1 MVSDCSFHETS
12 TGTLALLFRLT
23 GTFGAKEP
31 SPFKASLYPFKII
44 SKSCPG
50 CASAK
55 VSGMVSW
62 NAANAASTRFFKD
75 PMSWRSP
82 LKDRRR
88 VSKVASCDVWISVLI
103 VSSASSSCC
112 IRPSVAFTAS
122 VLYCVQRDWMTA
134 ATAFSM
140 SRPQHVH
147 SSLLSLNFAV
157 VAMICRALAAVL

>member
-1 MVSDCSFHETS
+1 MVT
-12 TGTLALLFRLT
+12 
-23 GTFGAKEP
+23 
-31 SPFKASLYPFKII
+31 
-44 SKSCPG
+44 
-50 CASAK
+50 
-55 VSGMVSW
+55 W

-103 VSSASSSCC
+103 VSSALLIYGLISLSPFCGVRLDNTHSSSCC

-147 SSLLSLNFAV
+147 SSLLSLNFCTESHRSVSISRQA
-157 VAMICRALAAVL
+157 ASMWTYRSRRDDMQSTSSRSLKSRKRIC